1 MEFYMYTALVLDEKS
16 HIKLVSAF
24 KDLIPP
30 EWIII
35 AHHMTCNM
43 GDFDSGPL
51 KNSPFNLGDKAE
63 LTVKSLA
70 YDDKVMAVG
79 VESEVPS
86 KNQIKHITVAV
97 NRKNGGK
104 PFMSN
109 QLREWNPTS
118 PFTLTGTI
126 QEEG

>member
-1 MEFYMYTALVLDEKS
+1 MYTALVLDQAS
-16 HIKLVSAF
+16 HQKVYNQF
-24 KDLIPP
+24 KELIPGDW
-30 EWIII
+30 EVI

-43 GDFDSGPL
+43 GDFNSGPL
-51 KNSPFNLGDKAE
+51 KNSEFKLGDVAK
-63 LTVKSLA
+63 LTVISLA

-86 KNQIKHITVAV
+86 SNDKKHITIAV

-109 QLREWNPTS
+109 QLKEWNPTS
-118 PFTLTGTI
+118 PIVLTGTI
-126 QEEG
+126 QEEN